1 MPIFYDRYYIFL
13 VVPAILLSLAV
24 QLLLKSTYAK
34 YKRIS
39 NSRGCTGAQMA
50 QEILSSG
57 GAQDVRVECIDG
69 NLTDHFDPRAKVVR
83 LSSDVYHGTSVAAIG
98 IAAHECGHALQYKS
112 QYFPMYLRSAVV
124 GITNISSALIYPL
137 VVLSVVFEL
146 SQLLELA
153 IICFLI
159 IFLFQLI
166 TLPVEFNASRRAVR
180 QIQAANFA
188 QSDVIGV
195 KKVLSAA
202 AMTYVAAMITALMN
216 FLSFLLRV
224 RRRNR

>member
-24 QLLLKSTYAK
+24 QLLLKSTCAK

-69 NLTDHFDPRAKVVR
+69 NLTDHFDPRAKIVR
-83 LSSDVYHGTSVAAIG
+83 LSADVYHGTSVAAIG

>member
-69 NLTDHFDPRAKVVR
+69 NLTDHFDPRAKIVR

>member
-13 VVPAILLSLAV
+13 VVPAILLSLVV
-24 QLLLKSTYAK
+24 QLLLKNTYAK

-50 QEILSSG
+50 QELLSLG
-57 GAQDVRVECIDG
+57 GAQDVQVECIDG
-69 NLTDHFDPRAKVVR
+69 NLTDHFDPRTKNVR
-83 LSSDVYHGTSVAAIG
+83 LSSDVYHGTSVASIG

-112 QYFPMYLRSAVV
+112 RYFPMYLRSAVV
-124 GITNISSALIYPL
+124 RITNISSALIYPL
-137 VVLSVVFEL
+137 VILSVAFEF

-180 QIQAANFA
+180 QIQATNFA
-188 QSDVIGV
+188 QSDVSGV
-195 KKVLSAA
+195 KKVLFAA
-202 AMTYVAAMITALMN
+202 AMTYVAAMIMALMS